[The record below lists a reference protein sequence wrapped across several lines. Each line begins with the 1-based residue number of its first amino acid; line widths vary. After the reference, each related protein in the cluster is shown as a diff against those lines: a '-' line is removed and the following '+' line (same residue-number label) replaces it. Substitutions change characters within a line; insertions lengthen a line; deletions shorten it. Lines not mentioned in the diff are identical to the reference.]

1 MENKKKR
8 LIKILGIAVS
18 IAAIVV
24 GIVRFS
30 IKTNKAKSNIDNARA
45 EINRINEEREKLENV
60 SDIAKRAKEDAQKE
74 KNTTEENKQN
84 EENKSQEEDNNK
96 SNKEDDKSSSTQE
109 RKATNKNVIVIDP
122 GHQTRGNSAK
132 EPIGPGAS
140 ETKAKVTGG
149 ATGVST
155 GQTEYN
161 LNLKVALKLR
171 DALEEKG
178 YTVIMTRTTN
188 DVDMS
193 NSERAKI
200 ANEAGAAAFIRIHAN
215 SVDSSSVK
223 GVLTMCQTS
232 SNPYNGDLASE
243 SYKLSKAVLDNFV
256 DATGAVNKGV
266 TRTDT
271 MSGINWCTVPTTI
284 VEMGFLSNPEE
295 DELMAT
301 EEYQDKMVTGMVN
314 GIIEYLN
321 D

>member
-1 MENKKKR
+1 MKNRKTL
-8 LIKILGIAVS
+8 LISILGVIVAVLAIVIAVLRYNGK
-18 IAAIVV
+18 VYK
-24 GIVRFS
+24 
-30 IKTNKAKSNIDNARA
+30 IKSKVDEQRA
-45 EINRINEEREKLENV
+45 EINRINEEREQLENV
-60 SDIAKRAKEDAQKE
+60 SDIANKAKEDA
-74 KNTTEENKQN
+74 KNETNTVEENKK
-84 EENKSQEEDNNK
+84 EEEKKSQEEENNNNNEE
-96 SNKEDDKSSSTQE
+96 SDKQD

-122 GHQTRGNSAK
+122 GHQTRGNSEK

-171 DALEEKG
+171 DALEAKG

-188 DVDMS
+188 DVNIS

-232 SNPYNGDLASE
+232 SNRYNGDLAGE
-243 SYKLSKAVLDNFV
+243 SYKLSKAVLNNFV

-266 TRTDT
+266 TRTDE

-301 EEYQDKMVTGMVN
+301 EAYQDKMVKGIAN
-314 GIIEYLN
+314 GIDEYLN
-321 D
+321 N

>member
-1 MENKKKR
+1 MKDKKTR
-8 LIKILGIAVS
+8 LICILGI
-18 IAAIVV
+18 IAAILAIVIA
-24 GIVRFS
+24 IVRFN
-30 IKTNKAKSNIDNARA
+30 IRTNKIKSKIDNTRA
-45 EINRINEEREKLENV
+45 EINRINEEREQLKNIA
-60 SDIAKRAKEDAQKE
+60 DIAEEAKENARNE
-74 KNTTEENKQN
+74 NNTVAEENNKVEESKPTENNNN
-84 EENKSQEEDNNK
+84 EESHK
-96 SNKEDDKSSSTQE
+96 QE
-109 RKATNKNVIVIDP
+109 RKATNKSVIVIDP
-122 GHQTRGNSAK
+122 GHQTRGNSEK

-171 DALEEKG
+171 DALVAKG

-188 DVDMS
+188 DVNIS

-200 ANEAGAAAFIRIHAN
+200 ANEAGAAVFIRIHAN

-232 SNPYNGDLASE
+232 SNVYNGDLASE
-243 SYKLSKAVLDNFV
+243 SYKLSKAVLNNFV
-256 DATGAVNKGV
+256 EETGAVNKGV

-301 EEYQDKMVTGMVN
+301 DEYQDKMVAGMVN
-314 GIIEYLN
+314 GIVEYLN

>member
-1 MENKKKR
+1 MKDKKTR
-8 LIKILGIAVS
+8 LICILGI
-18 IAAIVV
+18 IAAILAIVIA
-24 GIVRFS
+24 IVRFN
-30 IKTNKAKSNIDNARA
+30 IRTNKIKSKIDNTRA
-45 EINRINEEREKLENV
+45 EINRINEEREQLKNIA
-60 SDIAKRAKEDAQKE
+60 DIAEEAKENARNE
-74 KNTTEENKQN
+74 NNTVAEENNKVEESKPTENNNN
-84 EENKSQEEDNNK
+84 EESHK
-96 SNKEDDKSSSTQE
+96 QE
-109 RKATNKNVIVIDP
+109 RKPTNKSVIVIDP
-122 GHQTRGNSAK
+122 GHQTRGNSEK

-171 DALEEKG
+171 DALVAKG

-188 DVDMS
+188 DVNIS

-200 ANEAGAAAFIRIHAN
+200 ANEAGAAVFIRIHAN

-232 SNPYNGDLASE
+232 SNVYNGDLASE
-243 SYKLSKAVLDNFV
+243 SYKLSKAVLNNFV
-256 DATGAVNKGV
+256 EETGAVNKGV

-301 EEYQDKMVTGMVN
+301 DEYQDKMVAGMVN
-314 GIIEYLN
+314 GIVEYLN

>member
-1 MENKKKR
+1 MKDKKNR
-8 LIKILGIAVS
+8 LIIVLGVLAAVLS
-18 IAAIVV
+18 IVV
-24 GIVRFS
+24 AIYKYNTKV
-30 IKTNKAKSNIDNARA
+30 NKIKSNIDEQRA
-45 EINRINEEREKLENV
+45 EINELNEKREQLENI
-60 SDIAKRAKEDAQKE
+60 SDIANRAKEEAK
-74 KNTTEENKQN
+74 EENTVEEKKE
-84 EENKSQEEDNNK
+84 EENKSEENKDDNK
-96 SNKEDDKSSSTQE
+96 EESNKQE
-109 RKATNKNVIVIDP
+109 RKATNKSVIVIDP
-122 GHQTRGNSAK
+122 GHQKRGNSEK

-171 DALEEKG
+171 DALEAKG

-188 DVDMS
+188 DVNIS

-200 ANEAGAAAFIRIHAN
+200 ANEAGAAVFIRIHAN
-215 SVDSSSVK
+215 SVDSSSVS

-232 SNPYNGDLASE
+232 SNVYNGDLAGE
-243 SYKLSKAVLDNFV
+243 SYKLSKAVLNNFV
-256 DATGAVNKGV
+256 EATGANNKGV

-301 EEYQDKMVTGMVN
+301 DDYQDKMVAGMVN
-314 GIIEYLN
+314 GIVEYLN

>member
-1 MENKKKR
+1 MKDKKTR
-8 LIKILGIAVS
+8 LICILGI
-18 IAAIVV
+18 IAAILAIVIA
-24 GIVRFS
+24 IVRFN
-30 IKTNKAKSNIDNARA
+30 IRTNKIKSNIDNSRA
-45 EINRINEEREKLENV
+45 EINRINEEREQLKNIA
-60 SDIAKRAKEDAQKE
+60 DIAEEAKENARNE
-74 KNTTEENKQN
+74 NNTVAEENNKVEESKPTENNNN
-84 EENKSQEEDNNK
+84 EESHK
-96 SNKEDDKSSSTQE
+96 QE
-109 RKATNKNVIVIDP
+109 RKATNKSVIVIDP
-122 GHQTRGNSAK
+122 GHQTRGNSEK

-171 DALEEKG
+171 DALVAKG

-188 DVDMS
+188 DVNIS

-200 ANEAGAAAFIRIHAN
+200 ANEAGAAVFIRIHAN

-232 SNPYNGDLASE
+232 SNVYNGDLASE
-243 SYKLSKAVLDNFV
+243 SYKLSKAVLNNFV
-256 DATGAVNKGV
+256 EETGAVNKGV

-301 EEYQDKMVTGMVN
+301 DEYQDKMVAGMVN
-314 GIIEYLN
+314 GIVEYLN

>member
-1 MENKKKR
+1 M
-8 LIKILGIAVS
+8 
-18 IAAIVV
+18 
-24 GIVRFS
+24 
-30 IKTNKAKSNIDNARA
+30 A
-45 EINRINEEREKLENV
+45 EINRINEERNQLENI
-60 SDIAKRAKEDAQKE
+60 SDIANKAREDAKKE
-74 KNTTEENKQN
+74 ENTVQENKKEEENKT
-84 EENKSQEEDNNK
+84 EETNNK
-96 SNKEDDKSSSTQE
+96 SNDESNKQE

-122 GHQTRGNSAK
+122 GHQTRGNSEK

-171 DALEEKG
+171 DALEAKG

-188 DVDMS
+188 DVNIS

-200 ANEAGAAAFIRIHAN
+200 ANEAGAAVFIRIHAN
-215 SVDSSSVK
+215 SVDSSSTK

-232 SNPYNGDLASE
+232 SNVYNGDLAGE
-243 SYKLSKAVLDNFV
+243 SYKLSKAVLNNFV
-256 DATGAVNKGV
+256 EATGAVNKGV

-301 EEYQDKMVTGMVN
+301 DEYQDKMVSGMVN

>member
-1 MENKKKR
+1 MENKKTR

-45 EINRINEEREKLENV
+45 EINRINEEREQLENV

-74 KNTTEENKQN
+74 NNTTEENKQN

-96 SNKEDDKSSSTQE
+96 SNKEDDKSSTQE

-122 GHQTRGNSAK
+122 GHQTRGNSSK

-301 EEYQDKMVTGMVN
+301 EEYQDKMVAGMVN
-314 GIIEYLN
+314 GIIEYLGN
-321 D
+321 

>member
-1 MENKKKR
+1 MENNKTR
-8 LIKILGIAVS
+8 LIKILGIVVS

-24 GIVRFS
+24 GIVRFN
-30 IKTNKAKSNIDNARA
+30 IKTNEERLKTEKAMA
-45 EINRINEEREKLENV
+45 EINNIDIESNERVE
-60 SDIAKRAKEDAQKE
+60 DIAEEAKENAKKQD
-74 KNTTEENKQN
+74 NTIEENKQD

-96 SNKEDDKSSSTQE
+96 NSDNDANENYNTQE
-109 RKATNKNVIVIDP
+109 RKSTNENIIVIDP
-122 GHQTRGNSAK
+122 GHQTRGNSSK

-178 YTVIMTRTTN
+178 YTVIMTRTIN
-188 DVDMS
+188 DVDIS

-232 SNPYNGDLASE
+232 NNKYNGDLASE
-243 SYKLSKAVLDNFV
+243 SYRLSKAVLDNFV
-256 DATGAVNKGV
+256 DSTGAVNKGV

-284 VEMGFLSNPEE
+284 VEMGFMSNPEE

-301 EEYQDKMVTGMVN
+301 EEYQDKMVAGMVN

>member
-1 MENKKKR
+1 MKDKKTR
-8 LIKILGIAVS
+8 LICILGI
-18 IAAIVV
+18 IAAILAIVIA
-24 GIVRFS
+24 IVRFN
-30 IKTNKAKSNIDNARA
+30 IRTNKIKSKIDNTRA
-45 EINRINEEREKLENV
+45 EINRINEEREQLKNIA
-60 SDIAKRAKEDAQKE
+60 DIAEEAKENAGNE
-74 KNTTEENKQN
+74 NNTVA
-84 EENKSQEEDNNK
+84 EDNNK
-96 SNKEDDKSSSTQE
+96 VEESKPTENNNNEESHKQE
-109 RKATNKNVIVIDP
+109 RKTTNKSVIVIDP
-122 GHQTRGNSAK
+122 GHQTRGNSEK

-171 DALEEKG
+171 DALVAKG

-188 DVDMS
+188 DVNIS

-200 ANEAGAAAFIRIHAN
+200 ANEAGAAVFIRIHAN

-232 SNPYNGDLASE
+232 SNVYNGDLASE
-243 SYKLSKAVLDNFV
+243 SYKLSKAVLNNFV
-256 DATGAVNKGV
+256 EETGAVNKGV

-301 EEYQDKMVTGMVN
+301 DEYQDKMVAGMVN
-314 GIIEYLN
+314 GIVEYLN

>member
-1 MENKKKR
+1 MENKKTR

-45 EINRINEEREKLENV
+45 EINRINEEREQLENV

-74 KNTTEENKQN
+74 NNTTEENKQN

-96 SNKEDDKSSSTQE
+96 SNKEDDKSSTQE

-301 EEYQDKMVTGMVN
+301 EEYQDKMVAGMVN
-314 GIIEYLN
+314 GIIEYLGN
-321 D
+321 